1 MDNGM
6 FSSSVMVKNL
16 LLFCVSMNLAGRLG
30 FSQMPAGSVKD
41 DNITIF
47 TRILDGLLDGYDNR
61 LRPGLGERITQVR
74 TDIYVTSFGPV
85 RAPWCDCFHALRTC
99 IIRGKR
105 GCERL
110 KLKAGLCHLVARRP
124 RLTISAECPMQLEDF
139 PMDAHACP
147 LKFGSYAYPNS
158 EVVYVWTN
166 DTTKSVVVAEDGSRL
181 NQYHL
186 MGQTVGTENITTST
200 GEYTIMTAHFHL
212 KRKIG
217 YFVIQTYLPC
227 IMTVILSQVS
237 FWLNRESVPART
249 VFGVTTVLT
258 MTTLSISARNSL
270 PKVAYATAMDWFI
283 AVCYAFVFSALIE
296 FATVNYFTKRGWA
309 WDGKKALEAAKIKK
323 KQRELTLSKSTNAY
337 TTGRMTHAPNIPQ
350 EPAPGTSGGAAAS
363 ANPPEDKPPESR
375 KTYNSISKIDK
386 MSRIV
391 FPVLFGTFNLVYWAT
406 YLNRE
411 PVIKGASPPK

>member
-1 MDNGM
+1 D
-6 FSSSVMVKNL
+6 
-16 LLFCVSMNLAGRLG
+16 
-30 FSQMPAGSVKD
+30 
-41 DNITIF
+41 
-47 TRILDGLLDGYDNR
+47 
-61 LRPGLGERITQVR
+61 
-74 TDIYVTSFGPV
+74 
-85 RAPWCDCFHALRTC
+85 
-99 IIRGKR
+99 
-105 GCERL
+105 
-110 KLKAGLCHLVARRP
+110 
-124 RLTISAECPMQLEDF
+124 
-139 PMDAHACP
+139 P
-147 LKFGSYAYPNS
+147 LKYYRVFFTHHCLFFPPLLADAYPNS
-158 EVVYVWTN
+158 EVIYVWTN
-166 DTTKSVVVAEDGSRL
+166 STTTSVVVAEDGSRL

-186 MGQTVGTENITTST
+186 MGQTVGTENISTST

-296 FATVNYFTKRGWA
+296 FATVNYFTKRSWA

-323 KQRELTLSKSTNAY
+323 KERNLLGNKSTNTYSAGKL
-337 TTGRMTHAPNIPQ
+337 TPAPNMPKDSAPSVISNTT
-350 EPAPGTSGGAAAS
+350 PAPV
-363 ANPPEDKPPESR
+363 KPAEEKPAESK

-386 MSRIV
+386 MSRII

-411 PVIKGASPPK
+411 PVIKGANSPK